1 VSRVGGAAQTKIMK
15 RKDTGGGVRLALAQ
29 YRELAAF
36 AQFASDLDE
45 ATRKQLELGKLVTEL
60 MKQPQ
65 YHPLQVWEM
74 AVTLIAVNNGYFND
88 IDVKKALAAE
98 RSMRDYL
105 KGKFGALIKRIEE
118 KNDLSGDDEKE
129 LKSAIEDWKKNGTY

>member
-1 VSRVGGAAQTKIMK
+1 MVGGAAQTKIMK

-45 ATRKQLELGKLVTEL
+45 ATRKQLQLGKMVTEL

-65 YHPLQVWEM
+65 YQPLQVWEM
-74 AVTLIAVNNGYFND
+74 AVTLFAVNNAFFND

-105 KGKFGALIKRIEE
+105 KSKYADLIKRIEE
-118 KNDLSGDDEKE
+118 KSDLSADDEKA
-129 LKSAIEDWKKNGTY
+129 LKGAIADWKKNGSY

>member
-1 VSRVGGAAQTKIMK
+1 MK

-45 ATRKQLELGKLVTEL
+45 ATRRQLERGRMVTEL

-65 YHPLQVWEM
+65 YQPLEVWEM
-74 AVTLIAVNNGYFND
+74 ALTLFAVNNGFFD
-88 IDVKKALAAE
+88 DMDVKKALAAE
-98 RSMRDYL
+98 KSMRDHL
-105 KGKFGALIKRIEE
+105 KNKYADLVKRMEE
-118 KNDLSGDDEKE
+118 RKDLPAEDEKS
-129 LKSAIEDWKKNGTY
+129 LSAAVGDWKKTGTY